1 MSVTSARGYLA
12 GAVTAG
18 IRRRALPDLAVV
30 HSTSRATGA
39 AMFTINQAQAAPVKL
54 SRHHVAVADPQAV
67 VINSGVANA
76 ATGPQGDL
84 DALLTATET
93 ARLLGVEIEEV
104 LVLSTGLIG
113 ARLPMA
119 RVMSGL
125 ADLVPELSADG
136 GHAAA
141 GAIMTT
147 DTKPKTSVVSA
158 GGFTVG
164 GMAKGAG
171 MIHPALATMLGVIT
185 TDYALD
191 PGEAIGFLRPAVDK
205 SFNRITV
212 DGECSTNDTVVL
224 LANGAAGAPR
234 SDALFAETLEQVCGD
249 LARQIVADGEGA
261 TIVIEVTVSGA
272 ATTEDAV
279 AVAEQISRSSL
290 VKTAAFG
297 RDPNWGRVVAAAGAA
312 RVMGRPV
319 TLVLDT
325 LTIAFNGTKV
335 FAGGRPTETSP
346 DMTQTVLTIDVDL
359 GLGSGSARYLSSD
372 LSYEYVRINSEY
384 ST

>member
-1 MSVTSARGYLA
+1 MTSARGYVA

-18 IRRRALPDLAVV
+18 IRRRAVPDLAVV
-30 HSTSRATGA
+30 HSTTRATGA
-39 AMFTINQAQAAPVKL
+39 AMFTINQAQAAPVKV
-54 SRHHVAVADPQAV
+54 SKHHIALAEPQAV
-67 VINSGVANA
+67 VVNSGVANA

-125 ADLVPELSADG
+125 ADLVPNLTADG

-147 DTKPKTSVVSA
+147 DTKPKTSAVSV

-185 TDYALD
+185 TDYTLGS
-191 PGEAIGFLRPAVDK
+191 GEAIEFLAPAVDK

-234 SDALFAETLEQVCGD
+234 ADALFAETLEQVCSD

-279 AVAEQISRSSL
+279 AIADQISRSAL

-312 RVMGRPV
+312 RVGDRPV
-319 TLVLDT
+319 TLNLDT

-335 FAGGRPTETSP
+335 FAGGRPTEAEP
-346 DMTQTVLTIDVDL
+346 DMTPSVLAVDVDL
-359 GLGSGSARYLSSD
+359 GHGGGSARYLSSD